1 MANPA
6 PWGGASPCRQ
16 VLSESETV
24 SLGSPS
30 PQRADI
36 DAHMIG
42 LRIGLNRPMVNN
54 WTRPGKPYYQQ
65 DLDFMADALYDRT
78 EGAMTLRNVQM
89 TNGWRYDVDWH
100 SEPVSGAET
109 FVSEAVMKGHAHPLD
124 GLSVPREV
132 GEHDYLMHL

>member
-1 MANPA
+1 
-6 PWGGASPCRQ
+6 
-16 VLSESETV
+16 
-24 SLGSPS
+24 
-30 PQRADI
+30 
-36 DAHMIG
+36 
-42 LRIGLNRPMVNN
+42 MVNN

-109 FVSEAVMKGHAHPLD
+109 FVSEAVIKGHAHPLD
-124 GLSVPREV
+124 GLSVPRRV
-132 GEHDYLMHL
+132 GEHALMHL